1 MGLGSVFYLG
11 RDSDMYTALGRAWVC
26 RVSDAD
32 IVIMMLVLQ
41 CSAAYFILQAMI
53 NVTLPSISLVFC
65 A

>member
-1 MGLGSVFYLG
+1 
-11 RDSDMYTALGRAWVC
+11 MYTALGRAWVC